1 MPKTPPP
8 KRGPGPK
15 KKPTSVELPPAQR
28 FAPLAIGLGIGMMVM
43 ITVTALRKRPAPTT
57 APSADPGLESP
68 QQRTDR
74 LARACEAARAMLW
87 TGGAW
92 GAMPLEGF
100 TVRLW
105 LGPNNGKMVTH
116 PVIEAASQKS
126 KLGEDVDALLAK
138 VNDGSVSVVRYE
150 PRGEIEIAFSEGY
163 ARAFFELE
171 GRNRFIGLGERIAR
185 ETGADG
191 AALYA
196 GCSHL
201 DTRDVG
207 AWFHGKDTKK
217 AAAALVYVMGRPGD
231 VRTPK
236 YVPAAKDL
244 ATIQAGTAPLAD
256 ATILEIVRDDGARTV
271 TTDGVSI
278 TFPYANPVRAA
289 QSSAK
294 IAEKLV
300 LP

>member
-1 MPKTPPP
+1 MQAPPP
-8 KRGPGPK
+8 AKRGPGPK
-15 KKPTSVELPPAQR
+15 KPSGVELPPSSR
-28 FAPLAIGLGIGMMVM
+28 FAPLAIGLGIGMMLL
-43 ITVTALRKRPAPTT
+43 ITVTALRRRPTPTT
-57 APSADPGLESP
+57 APSADPATESP
-68 QQRTDR
+68 EQRTER

-87 TGGAW
+87 TGAPW

-105 LGPNNGKMVTH
+105 LGPSNGKMVTH
-116 PVIEAASQKS
+116 PVIESASQKS
-126 KLGEDVDALLAK
+126 KLGEDADAVLAK

-150 PRGEIEIAFSEGY
+150 PRGEVEIAFSGGY

-171 GRNRFIGLGERIAR
+171 GRNRFLGLSERIAR
-185 ETGADG
+185 ETGADE

-217 AAAALVYVMGRPGD
+217 AAAALVYVMGLPGG

-236 YVPAAKDL
+236 HVPAAKDL
-244 ATIQAGTAPLAD
+244 ATINAATAPLDD
-256 ATILEIVRDDGARTV
+256 AAILEIVRDDGARVV

-278 TFPYANPVRAA
+278 SFPYANPVRAA

-294 IAEKLV
+294 LAEKLA
-300 LP
+300 LH